1 MTKVNQPSL
10 LYDAPQTNP
19 ADELESL
26 QKNFNRALEHL
37 NMKVGMLIEKM
48 NKNETE
54 TKMLKDTINE
64 LKGKIQEYKIE
75 LTKKDSDLVLKDKE
89 ISNLKNMVFTLQSQ
103 KSSIPDKDGVK
114 NRIKEL
120 IARIDTHL
128 ENQDDNIK

>member
-10 LYDAPQTNP
+10 LYDAPQPNP

-26 QKNFNRALEHL
+26 QKNFSRALEHL
-37 NMKVGMLIEKM
+37 NMKVGMLVEKIG
-48 NKNETE
+48 KSDEE
-54 TKMLKDTINE
+54 TKMLKETINE

-75 LTKKDSDLVLKDKE
+75 LTKKDSDLVLKDKD
-89 ISNLKNMVFTLQSQ
+89 ISNLKNMVFTLQSN
-103 KSSIPDKDGVK
+103 KSTISDKDGVK

-128 ENQDDNIK
+128 ENQDEDI